1 MSSFEALDSLFKP
14 RSSSLKRKQDAPED
28 SHESY
33 KSSKL
38 KHSGIRQSFI
48 AEAPTRNDE
57 EQNIDSTPLED
68 ETYGPEA
75 PDDDEGRFFGG
86 GVSQRENEILDY
98 VDEQTSKEPIVE
110 KIDSTW
116 LRRQALKFERI
127 ITKNAEL
134 RVKYE
139 NEPQKFMDS
148 EADLHSEIK
157 ALSILSENPELY
169 EEIVKLGSIESLVNL
184 LSHENTDIAID
195 VVEVISELTDD
206 SLEAEQ
212 SQWEVIVNAM
222 LEADLL
228 SLLSSNFKRFD
239 EKHESDRCGVF
250 HSINILENLAS
261 MASLAEKIGKQ
272 SNILDWLVERVRKR
286 ESPLSQNTQYSA
298 ELIAIL
304 LQSSTLNVKKFCD
317 IDGVNCFLEILANY
331 RHVNPSK
338 GTEEEEYVENLFDA
352 LTCVVNS
359 PGGKFKFIEA
369 EGVEL
374 CLIMIKNGKMSKSR
388 ALRLLDHS
396 LGSLDALEVC
406 ERLVEAGGLKII
418 FSIFM
423 KKEDGSSIEHLL
435 GIFSS
440 LLKLL
445 TANSAYR
452 IRTLAKFVEKDYEKI
467 RKLVKL
473 RREYASRVKSIDED
487 IKKEQEGLDVKII
500 ETMADECLSKR
511 LDAGLFCLQSIDVI
525 LAWLVAEDDG
535 ASKRVKSLLAENGET
550 LTTISETLNE
560 QIAAVVGDTEE
571 ETMTRDMLMTLV
583 KFLT

>member
-1 MSSFEALDSLFKP
+1 MSSFEALDSLFKIFQFEAKAG
-14 RSSSLKRKQDAPED
+14 RAQRFI
-28 SHESY
+28 
-33 KSSKL
+33 
-38 KHSGIRQSFI
+38 GIRQSFI
-48 AEAPTRNDE
+48 AEATTGNNE
-57 EQNIDSTPLED
+57 EPDIDSTPLED

-98 VDEQTSKEPIVE
+98 VNEQTSKESQVE

-116 LRRQALKFERI
+116 LRRQALKFEKI

-157 ALSILSENPELY
+157 ALSILSENPELF
-169 EEIVKLGSIESLVNL
+169 EETVKLGSIGSLVSL
-184 LSHENTDIAID
+184 LSHENTDIVID

-212 SQWEVIVNAM
+212 SQWEAIVNAM

-250 HSINILENLAS
+250 HSLNILENLAS
-261 MASLAEKIGKQ
+261 LASLAEKIGKQ

-304 LQSSTLNVKKFCD
+304 LQSSTINVKKFCD
-317 IDGVNCFLEILANY
+317 IDGVNCLLELLANY
-331 RHVNPSK
+331 RHVDPVK

-359 PGGKFKFIEA
+359 PEGKLKFVEA

-374 CLIMIKNGKMSKSR
+374 CLIMIKSGKMSKSR

-396 LGSLDALEVC
+396 LGSLSALEVC

-418 FSIFM
+418 FSMFM

-452 IRTLAKFVEKDYEKI
+452 IRTLAKFVEKDYDKI

-473 RREYASRVKSIDED
+473 RREYASRVKSVDEE
-487 IKKEQEGLDVKII
+487 IKKEQEGLDFKII
-500 ETMADECLSKR
+500 ETMADEWLSKR
-511 LDAGLFCLQSIDVI
+511 LDAGLFCLQTIDVI

-535 ASKRVKSLLAENGET
+535 AKMRVKSLLVENGET
-550 LTTISETLNE
+550 LTILSETLNE

-583 KFLT
+583 KFLI

>member
-1 MSSFEALDSLFKP
+1 ME
-14 RSSSLKRKQDAPED
+14 
-28 SHESY
+28 
-33 KSSKL
+33 
-38 KHSGIRQSFI
+38 
-48 AEAPTRNDE
+48 
-57 EQNIDSTPLED
+57 
-68 ETYGPEA
+68 
-75 PDDDEGRFFGG
+75 
-86 GVSQRENEILDY
+86 
-98 VDEQTSKEPIVE
+98 
-110 KIDSTW
+110 
-116 LRRQALKFERI
+116 
-127 ITKNAEL
+127 
-134 RVKYE
+134 
-139 NEPQKFMDS
+139 S

-169 EEIVKLGSIESLVNL
+169 EEIVKLGSIDSLVNL

-304 LQSSTLNVKKFCD
+304 LQSSSLNVKKFCD

-331 RHVNPSK
+331 RHVNPVK

-359 PGGKFKFIEA
+359 PEGKFKFVEA

-406 ERLVEAGGLKII
+406 ERLLEAGGLKII

-467 RKLVKL
+467 IKLVKL

-500 ETMADECLSKR
+500 ESIADGCLSKR
-511 LDAGLFCLQSIDVI
+511 LDAGLFCLQTIDVI

-535 ASKRVKSLLAENGET
+535 ASKRVRSLLAENGET
-550 LTTISETLNE
+550 LKIISETLNE